1 MRFLTLSILF
11 LVLAIQL
18 VLAQEQSNQ
27 IKRLEVDGYYRF
39 FGFHRNVHNLY
50 GSAELPSVFQAND
63 DFNSPTVNL
72 NLKLT
77 TSSKSKLNIQFF
89 FFDPLNSINENKN
102 EFRLGR
108 KSVSI
113 GGGLN
118 TDIGNFDINFG
129 GISYLR
135 ISDLSLSSPKQV
147 RNTLFDR
154 NAWTYVWEPSVQY
167 RNYHLLSEYK
177 RDENFGKRDVNGL
190 IINGKGLSNGFSFM
204 FFNGRTPFNIVD
216 FKDEITALK
225 IQRKLNLNS
234 LNFYLIRS
242 NGIDD
247 LNNGLNFNN
256 FICGGE
262 YESLISEWKI
272 KTEAAFSKYYF
283 ERGDINEKDMA
294 FILNITPPVRTSRV
308 PLNAEIYYIGNNFV
322 NIHSSIINSSVQN
335 FSSESS
341 ALNGGDIADGARPY
355 GNVMTPMH
363 LKSNNRYGLK
373 LNSDFGIKNLKFNL
387 GYAISKSID
396 HDTNLVTFFHKVTGL
411 FYSRMDQFQQQTGPF
426 NNLTTFFRGYYEKV
440 YVNSNYNY
448 NSNNLFTT
456 SLVNIKYQNKLLE
469 KDLFIFYL
477 GEYQSI
483 QNNSI
488 PFPNKKSFVK
498 TYFHEFD
505 LYYHILDDVALI
517 GYFGKEVIK
526 GSKDVGYEYNIFDA
540 NLIEGVGTAFGTG
553 IDISITPK
561 SNLYL
566 RYKNVDYL
574 DKNHEN
580 YFYSGYELSAE
591 FKVIF

>member
-1 MRFLTLSILF
+1 MRFSTLSILL

-18 VLAQEQSNQ
+18 VPAQEQSNQ

-50 GSAELPSVFQAND
+50 GSTGLPSVFQAND

-72 NLKLT
+72 NLKLS

-118 TDIGNFDINFG
+118 TDIGKFDINFG

-154 NAWTYVWEPSVQY
+154 NAWTYVWEPTVQY

-190 IINGKGLSNGFSFM
+190 IINGKKLSNGFSFM

-216 FKDEITALK
+216 FKDELTALK

-234 LNFYLIRS
+234 VNFYLIRS

-247 LNNGLNFNN
+247 LSNGLNFNN
-256 FICGGE
+256 FIYGVE

-283 ERGDINEKDMA
+283 ERGDINENDMA
-294 FILNITPPVRTSRV
+294 FILNITPPARISRV
-308 PLNAEIYYIGNNFV
+308 PLNAEIYYIGNDFV

-396 HDTNLVTFFHKVTGL
+396 VDTNLVTFFHKVTGL
-411 FYSRMDQFQQQTGPF
+411 FYSRIDQFQQQTGPF

-440 YVNSNYNY
+440 YVNSNYDY

-456 SLVNIKYQNKLLE
+456 SLVNIKYRNKLLE

-526 GSKDVGYEYNIFDA
+526 GSKDIGYEHNIFDA
-540 NLIEGVGTAFGTG
+540 NLIDGVGTAIGTG

-574 DKNHEN
+574 DKNHDN
-580 YFYSGYELSAE
+580 YFYNGYELSAE

>member
-1 MRFLTLSILF
+1 M
-11 LVLAIQL
+11 
-18 VLAQEQSNQ
+18 AQKNN
-27 IKRLEVDGYYRF
+27 IKALDVDGYYRF
-39 FGFHRNVHNLY
+39 LGFHRNIHNLY
-50 GSAELPSVFQAND
+50 TNSNMPSVFQAND
-63 DFNSPTVNL
+63 DFNTPSVNL

-77 TSSKSKLNIQFF
+77 TSSNSNLSIQFF
-89 FFDPLNSINENKN
+89 FHDPINSINENKN

-108 KSVSI
+108 KSLSI

-118 TDIGNFDINFG
+118 TNFGKFDIKYG
-129 GISYLR
+129 GINYLR
-135 ISDLSLSSPKQV
+135 ISDLSLSAPKQV

-154 NAWTYVWEPSVQY
+154 NAWTYVWGPSVQY
-167 RNYHLLSEYK
+167 RNYHNLSEYK
-177 RDENFGKRDVNGL
+177 REENFGKRDVNGL
-190 IINGKGLSNGFSFM
+190 IINGTQFSNGFEFM
-204 FFNGRTPFNIVD
+204 LFNGRTPFNIVD
-216 FKDEITALK
+216 FNDNLTAIK
-225 IQRKLNLNS
+225 IQKKMNLNS
-234 LNFYLIRS
+234 LNVYHIRS
-242 NGIDD
+242 KGTDD
-247 LNNGLNFNN
+247 LTNGLEFNN
-256 FICGGE
+256 YIYGGE
-262 YESLISEWKI
+262 YESIINEWKI
-272 KTEAAFSKYYF
+272 KAETALSTYHF
-283 ERGDINEKDMA
+283 EREQINDKDLA
-294 FILNITPPVRTSRV
+294 FIVNITPPLRTLSL
-308 PLNAEIYYIGNNFV
+308 PLNAEIYYIGNNYV

-396 HDTNLVTFFHKVTGL
+396 VDTNLVTFFHKVTGL
-411 FYSRMDQFQQQTGPF
+411 FYSRIDQFQQQTGPF

-440 YVNSNYNY
+440 YVNSKYDY

-456 SLVNIKYQNKLLE
+456 SLVNLKYQNKLLG

-483 QNNSI
+483 QNNLI
-488 PFPNKKSFVK
+488 PLPNKKSYVK
-498 TYFHEFD
+498 TYFHECD

-526 GSKDVGYEYNIFDA
+526 GNKDVGYEHNIFDD
-540 NLIEGVGTAFGTG
+540 NLIDGVGTAIGTG

-580 YFYSGYELSAE
+580 YFYNGYELSAE

>member
-1 MRFLTLSILF
+1 MRLLTLSILF
-11 LVLAIQL
+11 LVLTIQL

-50 GSAELPSVFQAND
+50 GSTGLPSVFQAND

-154 NAWTYVWEPSVQY
+154 NAWTYVWEPTVQY
-167 RNYHLLSEYK
+167 KNYHLLSEYK

-190 IINGKGLSNGFSFM
+190 IINGKKLSNGFSLM

-216 FKDEITALK
+216 FKDELTALK

-256 FICGGE
+256 FIYGGE

-272 KTEAAFSKYYF
+272 KTETAFSKYYF
-283 ERGDINEKDMA
+283 ERGDINENDMA

-373 LNSDFGIKNLKFNL
+373 LNSDFGIKNLKFNI
-387 GYAISKSID
+387 GYAFSKSID
-396 HDTNLVTFFHKVTGL
+396 VDTNLVTFFHKVTGL
-411 FYSRMDQFQQQTGPF
+411 FYSRIDQFQQQTGPF

-440 YVNSNYNY
+440 YVNSNYDY

-456 SLVNIKYQNKLLE
+456 GLVNIKYQNKLLE

-526 GSKDVGYEYNIFDA
+526 GSKDVGYEHNIFDA
-540 NLIEGVGTAFGTG
+540 NLIDGVGTAIGTG

-580 YFYSGYELSAE
+580 YFYNGYELSAE

>member
-1 MRFLTLSILF
+1 M
-11 LVLAIQL
+11 
-18 VLAQEQSNQ
+18 LAQEHSNQ
-27 IKRLEVDGYYRF
+27 IKTLEVDGYYRF

-50 GSAELPSVFQAND
+50 GSTGLPSVFQAND
-63 DFNSPTVNL
+63 DFNSPSVNL

-77 TSSKSKLNIQFF
+77 TSSKSKLNIQLF

-154 NAWTYVWEPSVQY
+154 NAWTYVWAPTVQY

-190 IINGKGLSNGFSFM
+190 IINGKKLSNGFSFM

-216 FKDEITALK
+216 FKDELTTLK
-225 IQRKLNLNS
+225 IQRKLNLS
-234 LNFYLIRS
+234 RVNFYLIRS

-247 LNNGLNFNN
+247 LSNGLNFNN
-256 FICGGE
+256 FIYGGE

-283 ERGDINEKDMA
+283 ERGDINENDMA
-294 FILNITPPVRTSRV
+294 FILNITPPARTSRV
-308 PLNAEIYYIGNNFV
+308 PLNAEIYYIGNDFV

-373 LNSDFGIKNLKFNL
+373 LNSDFGFKKLKFNL
-387 GYAISKSID
+387 GYAISKSMNI
-396 HDTNLVTFFHKVTGL
+396 DTNLVTFFHKVTGL
-411 FYSRMDQFQQQTGPF
+411 FYSRIDQFQQQTGPF

-440 YVNSNYNY
+440 YVNSNYDY

-505 LYYHILDDVALI
+505 LYYNILDDVALI

-526 GSKDVGYEYNIFDA
+526 GSKDVGYEHNIFAA
-540 NLIEGVGTAFGTG
+540 NLIDGVGTAIGTG
-553 IDISITPK
+553 VDISITPK

-580 YFYSGYELSAE
+580 YFYNGYELSAE

>member
-1 MRFLTLSILF
+1 
-11 LVLAIQL
+11 

-50 GSAELPSVFQAND
+50 GSTGLPSVFQAND

-154 NAWTYVWEPSVQY
+154 NAWTYVWEPTVQY
-167 RNYHLLSEYK
+167 KNYHLLSEYK

-190 IINGKGLSNGFSFM
+190 IINGKKLSNGFSLM

-216 FKDEITALK
+216 FKDELTALK

-256 FICGGE
+256 FIYGGE

-272 KTEAAFSKYYF
+272 KTETAFSKYYF
-283 ERGDINEKDMA
+283 ERGDINENDMA

-373 LNSDFGIKNLKFNL
+373 LNSDFGIKNLKFNI
-387 GYAISKSID
+387 GYAFSKSID
-396 HDTNLVTFFHKVTGL
+396 VDTNLVTFFHKVTGL
-411 FYSRMDQFQQQTGPF
+411 FYSRIDQFQQQTGPF

-440 YVNSNYNY
+440 YVNSNYDY

-456 SLVNIKYQNKLLE
+456 GLVNIKYQNKLLE

-526 GSKDVGYEYNIFDA
+526 GSKDVGYEHNIFDA
-540 NLIEGVGTAFGTG
+540 NLIDGVGTAIGTG

-580 YFYSGYELSAE
+580 YFYNGYELSAE